1 MNDISKHIDK
11 NTPLFYLNNKNFK
24 AKVVNIIAPNI
35 LKIIIEVNNTYIKL
49 DLKLNNVSCNNLNY
63 SKALNYL
70 CTLIINDYNNNEKED
85 FDISNIKDIFN
96 NINIFINIHIKY
108 FDKSGYI
115 ISDAYKIN
123 DIISI
128 SEHMIN
134 SKLVNKLNNI

>member
-49 DLKLNNVSCNNLNY
+49 HLKLNNVSCNNNLNY

-70 CTLIINDYNNNEKED
+70 CSLIMNDCINNED
-85 FDISNIKDIFN
+85 LINILDIKDIFN

-108 FDKSGYI
+108 FDKSGCI
-115 ISDAYKIN
+115 ICDAYKIN